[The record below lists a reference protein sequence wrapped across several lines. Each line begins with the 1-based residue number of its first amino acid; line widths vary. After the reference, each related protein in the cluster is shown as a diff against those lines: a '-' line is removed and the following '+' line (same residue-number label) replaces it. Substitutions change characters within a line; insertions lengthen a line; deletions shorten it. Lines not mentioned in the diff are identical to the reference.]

1 MLRPGTVPFGPGESL
16 AFEVSY
22 FGVVAGIARLEV
34 LESTPYKGRPAYRIR
49 AVAESS
55 KLFSHFFKVHDV
67 IEIFLDDE
75 GLYPLA
81 MVVNIEQGKEKY
93 DELYEYDQDRGMAV
107 YTRGDKRKETPIPK
121 GVQDSLSSL
130 YYYRSLAHPLGDT
143 LTFDVYASQ
152 KVWSLETT
160 TLTREKVKTK
170 AGEFSTLLIKPV
182 TKFEGVLQR
191 RGDLLMWVTE
201 DERSIP
207 VRLKVEVA
215 FGSVYADLIAYTPG
229 VSASIHSRSNP

>member
-1 MLRPGTVPFGPGESL
+1 MLHHVTVPFGPGEGL
-16 AFEVSY
+16 VFEVSY

-34 LESTPYKGRPAYRIR
+34 LDSIPYKGRTAYRVR

-67 IEIFLDDE
+67 IEIFLDAE

-93 DELYEYDQDRGMAV
+93 DELYEYDQEGGMAV
-107 YTRGDKRKETPIPK
+107 YTSGDKRKETPIPK
-121 GVQDSLSSL
+121 GCQDSLSSL
-130 YYYRSLAHPLGDT
+130 YYYRSLAHPLGET

-160 TLTREKVKTK
+160 TLMREKIKTK
-170 AGEFSTLLIKPV
+170 AGEFFTLQIKPV
-182 TKFEGVLQR
+182 TRFEGVLQR
-191 RGDLLMWVTE
+191 RGDLLMWVSD

-207 VRLKVEVA
+207 VRLKVEVV
-215 FGSVYADLIAYTPG
+215 FGSVYADLISYIPRHDRPSTAERP
-229 VSASIHSRSNP
+229 